1 MKVIG
6 IDIGGTKT
14 IIGIVDIKKGKVI
27 KKISIPSKQFK
38 NDKENLKSIVANTID
53 IIGKLNI
60 KKVGIGILAADC
72 APILLYDPQ
81 KKIIGCI
88 HSGWKGALNEII
100 ENKGIIKGDYNFNWL
115 NKNLA
120 NNFPR
125 KFKVIVDSDVRCHL
139 RAEKLYGHGKNAKNF
154 IYINI
159 GTGLSY
165 SHFKN
170 NQIYSGANGYAIHF
184 ASSKITLFD
193 PKKNKKISLIPEEL
207 YSGKAMM
214 TYFKKNKNVKKQKV
228 ILTNIADSLGS
239 LIGNLI
245 NTVDPGLII
254 FGGGVV
260 INNIEFRKLLIKYSR
275 NYVFCDDI
283 KKIRILMSKL
293 KVDTGLLGAAAI
305 FK

>member
-14 IIGIVDIKKGKVI
+14 IIGIIDITKGKVI
-27 KKISIPSKQFK
+27 KKISISSKQFQ
-38 NDKENLKSIVANTID
+38 NDKENLKSIVSNTID
-53 IIGKLNI
+53 IIGKLKINKI
-60 KKVGIGILAADC
+60 GIGVPELID
-72 APILLYDPQ
+72 
-81 KKIIGCI
+81 
-88 HSGWKGALNEII
+88 
-100 ENKGIIKGDYNFNWL
+100 NKGIIRGNYNFNWL

-120 NNFPR
+120 DNFPK

-165 SHFKN
+165 AHFKN
-170 NQIYSGANGYAIHF
+170 NEIYSGANGFAIHF

-193 PKKNKKISLIPEEL
+193 PKRNKKISLIPEDF
-207 YSGKAMM
+207 YSGKFIM
-214 TYFKKNKNVKKQKV
+214 TYFKKNKNIKKQKV
-228 ILTNIADSLGS
+228 ILENIADSLGS

-245 NTVDPGLII
+245 NTVDPGFIVL
-254 FGGGVV
+254 GGGVV
-260 INNIEFRKLLIKYSR
+260 LNNIEFRKMLINYSH
-275 NYVFCDDI
+275 NYIFFKDI
-283 KKIRILMSKL
+283 KKIKILVSKL
-293 KVDTGLLGAAAI
+293 KIDTGVLGAAAI

>member
-38 NDKENLKSIVANTID
+38 NDKENLKSIVANTLD

-60 KKVGIGILAADC
+60 KKVGIGVPELID
-72 APILLYDPQ
+72 
-81 KKIIGCI
+81 
-88 HSGWKGALNEII
+88 
-100 ENKGIIKGDYNFNWL
+100 NKGIIKGDYNFNWL

-170 NQIYSGANGYAIHF
+170 KQLYSGAT
-184 ASSKITLFD
+184 S
-193 PKKNKKISLIPEEL
+193 
-207 YSGKAMM
+207 
-214 TYFKKNKNVKKQKV
+214 
-228 ILTNIADSLGS
+228 
-239 LIGNLI
+239 
-245 NTVDPGLII
+245 
-254 FGGGVV
+254 
-260 INNIEFRKLLIKYSR
+260 
-275 NYVFCDDI
+275 
-283 KKIRILMSKL
+283 
-293 KVDTGLLGAAAI
+293 
-305 FK
+305 

>member
-14 IIGIVDIKKGKVI
+14 IIGIIDITKGKVI
-27 KKISIPSKQFK
+27 KKISISSKQFQ
-38 NDKENLKSIVANTID
+38 NDKENLKSIVSNTID
-53 IIGKLNI
+53 IIGKLKINKI
-60 KKVGIGILAADC
+60 GIGVPELID
-72 APILLYDPQ
+72 
-81 KKIIGCI
+81 
-88 HSGWKGALNEII
+88 
-100 ENKGIIKGDYNFNWL
+100 NKGIIRGDYNFNWL

-120 NNFPR
+120 DNFPK

-165 SHFKN
+165 AHFKN
-170 NQIYSGANGYAIHF
+170 NEIYSGANGFAIHF

-193 PKKNKKISLIPEEL
+193 PKRNKKISLIPEDF
-207 YSGKAMM
+207 YSGKFIM
-214 TYFKKNKNVKKQKV
+214 TYFKKNKNIKKQKV
-228 ILTNIADSLGS
+228 ILENIADSLGS

-245 NTVDPGLII
+245 NTVDPGFIVL
-254 FGGGVV
+254 GGGVV
-260 INNIEFRKLLIKYSR
+260 LNNIEFRKMLINYSH
-275 NYVFCDDI
+275 NYIFFKDI
-283 KKIRILMSKL
+283 KKIKILVSKL
-293 KVDTGLLGAAAI
+293 KIDTGVLGAAAI